1 MRRRIYNALLGSI
14 GCAMIILSTRQRF
27 QATGRGGTDDFVNG
41 SWLGLLV
48 SGEARQ
54 TQGDPPRQ

>member
-1 MRRRIYNALLGSI
+1 
-14 GCAMIILSTRQRF
+14 MIMLSTRQRF

-48 SGEARQ
+48 GGEARQ
-54 TQGDPPRQ
+54 KQGDLPRQ